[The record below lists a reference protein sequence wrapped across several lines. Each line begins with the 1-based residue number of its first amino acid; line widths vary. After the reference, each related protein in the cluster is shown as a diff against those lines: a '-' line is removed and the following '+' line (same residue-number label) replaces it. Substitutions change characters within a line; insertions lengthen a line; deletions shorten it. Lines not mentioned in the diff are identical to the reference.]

1 MNKLAVIAL
10 ALAAAL
16 SAAAAQAHSPATAP
30 AARAAAAPTWKP
42 LTPGTTWNWQLDGRA
57 VNSAVLDG
65 SANPKK
71 MLDIDLD
78 ATPATTIAALKAKG
92 IYVVCYTEVGSY
104 NMDRAD
110 AAEFRKVPGLIGKQ
124 MDGFDR
130 EYWVDVRK
138 TDALMPIMTARL
150 DKARAKGC
158 DGVEPDLDDSF
169 NQGVDKTGFDLTMED
184 SLYYLQLLVDAAHA
198 RGMSMGLKNGPEMA
212 PYAAVFADWALNE
225 ECNQWGECGNYKEFI
240 KRNKAVFQVEYR
252 SNGTR
257 VKDFCPADNKSNFDG
272 LLKDASEALH
282 ALPRDACR
290 NG

>member
-1 MNKLAVIAL
+1 MNKFTVTVLAV
-10 ALAAAL
+10 AAAL
-16 SAAAAQAHSPATAP
+16 SAAAAQAQSPTAP
-30 AARAAAAPTWKP
+30 AVRAEAAAATWKP

-78 ATPATTIAALKAKG
+78 ATSAATIAALKAKG

-104 NMDRAD
+104 NIQRAD

-124 MDGFDR
+124 MDGFDD
-130 EYWVDVRK
+130 EYWIDVRM

-158 DGVEPDLDDSF
+158 DGVEPDLDDSYS
-169 NQGVDKTGFDLTMED
+169 QGEDETGFDLTMDD
-184 SLYYLQLLVDAAHA
+184 SLHYLQLLVDAAHA

-212 PYAAVFADWALNE
+212 PYAALFADWALNE
-225 ECNQWGECGNYKEFI
+225 ECNEFDECGGYKEFV

-257 VKDFCPADNKSNFDG
+257 VGDFCPADNRNNFDG
-272 LLKDASEALH
+272 LLKDASELLH

>member
-1 MNKLAVIAL
+1 MNKSAFTVV

-16 SAAAAQAHSPATAP
+16 CAAAAQAQSPAAP
-30 AARAAAAPTWKP
+30 IQTAAAPTWKP

-57 VNSAVLDG
+57 VNSAVLDA
-65 SANPKK
+65 STNPKK

-78 ATPATTIAALKAKG
+78 ATPASTIAALKAKG

-104 NMDRAD
+104 NEERED
-110 AAEFRKVPGLIGKQ
+110 AAEFRKVPGLIGKR
-124 MDGFDR
+124 MDGF
-130 EYWVDVRK
+130 EHEWWIDVRK

-150 DKARAKGC
+150 DKARSKGC

-169 NQGVDKTGFDLTMED
+169 NQGADKTGFDLTMED

-212 PYAAVFADWALNE
+212 KDAALFADWALNE
-225 ECNQWGECGNYKEFI
+225 ECNQHSECGGYKEFV

-257 VKDFCPADNKSNFDG
+257 VKDFCPADNKNNFDG
-272 LLKDASEALH
+272 LLKDASELLH

>member
-1 MNKLAVIAL
+1 MNKFALIAL

-16 SAAAAQAHSPATAP
+16 YGSG
-30 AARAAAAPTWKP
+30 ARAEAAAPTWKP
-42 LTPGTTWNWQLDGRA
+42 LTPGTSWNWQLDGRA
-57 VNSAVLDG
+57 ANASMLDAL
-65 SANPKK
+65 ANPKK

-78 ATPATTIAALKAKG
+78 ATSAAEVARLKAKG

-104 NMDRAD
+104 NTQRAD

-124 MDGFDR
+124 MDGFED
-130 EYWVDVRK
+130 EYWIDVRK

-169 NQGVDKTGFDLTMED
+169 NQGEENTGFDLTLED

-198 RGMSMGLKNGPEMA
+198 RGLSMGLKNGPEMA

-225 ECNQWGECGNYKEFI
+225 ECNQHGECAGYKEFV

-257 VKDFCPADNKSNFDG
+257 VQDFCPADNNNGFDG
-272 LLKDASEALH
+272 LLKDASELLH
-282 ALPRDACR
+282 ALPREACR

>member
-1 MNKLAVIAL
+1 MNKLTLIAL
-10 ALAAAL
+10 ALAAAACCATAQAQ
-16 SAAAAQAHSPATAP
+16 SPAAAA
-30 AARAAAAPTWKP
+30 TWKP

-57 VNSAVLDG
+57 VDAAVLDG

-78 ATPATTIAALKAKG
+78 ATSAATIAALKAKG

-104 NMDRAD
+104 NVQRAD

-124 MDGFDR
+124 MDGFED
-130 EYWVDVRK
+130 EYWIDVRM

-150 DKARAKGC
+150 DKAKAKGC
-158 DGVEPDLDDSF
+158 DGVEPDLDDSYS
-169 NQGVDKTGFDLTMED
+169 QGEEETGFDLTMDD
-184 SLYYLQLLVDAAHA
+184 SLHYLQLLVDAAHA

-225 ECNQWGECGNYKEFI
+225 ECNQFEECDGYKAFI
-240 KRNKAVFQVEYR
+240 ARNKAVFQVEYR

-257 VKDFCPADNKSNFDG
+257 VGDFCPADNRNNFDG
-272 LLKDASEALH
+272 LLKDASELLH

>member
-1 MNKLAVIAL
+1 MNKFALIAL
-10 ALAAAL
+10 AFAAAVCGPGVH
-16 SAAAAQAHSPATAP
+16 AQAP
-30 AARAAAAPTWKP
+30 AAVRAEAAAPTWKP
-42 LTPGTTWNWQLDGRA
+42 LTPGTSWNWQLDGRA
-57 VNSAVLDG
+57 ANTSMLDG
-65 SANPKK
+65 LANPKK

-78 ATPATTIAALKAKG
+78 ATSAAEVARLKAKG

-104 NMDRAD
+104 NIQRAD
-110 AAEFRKVPGLIGKQ
+110 AAEFRKVPGLIGKP
-124 MDGFDR
+124 MDGFED
-130 EYWVDVRK
+130 EYWIDVRM

-169 NQGVDKTGFDLTMED
+169 NQGEENTGFDLTMED

-198 RGMSMGLKNGPEMA
+198 RGLSMGLKNGPEMA

-225 ECNQWGECGNYKEFI
+225 ECNQHDECGGYKEFI

-257 VKDFCPADNKSNFDG
+257 LKDFCPADNKNDFDG
-272 LLKDASEALH
+272 LLKDASELLR

>member
-1 MNKLAVIAL
+1 MNKFTVTAL

-16 SAAAAQAHSPATAP
+16 SAFGARAQSP
-30 AARAAAAPTWKP
+30 AAAAPTWKP
-42 LTPGTTWNWQLDGRA
+42 LTPGTTWNWQLDGRTVDSAA
-57 VNSAVLDG
+57 VEAS
-65 SANPKK
+65 SNPKK

-78 ATPATTIAALKAKG
+78 ATPAATIARLKAKG

-104 NMDRAD
+104 NIQRAD
-110 AAEFRKVPGLIGKQ
+110 AAEFEKVPGLIGKP
-124 MDGFDR
+124 MAGFDD
-130 EYWVDVRK
+130 EYWIDVRM

-158 DGVEPDLDDSF
+158 DGVEPDLDDSYS
-169 NQGVDKTGFDLTMED
+169 QGEDNTGFDLTMDD
-184 SLYYLQLLVDAAHA
+184 SLHYLQLLVDAAHA
-198 RGMSMGLKNGPEMA
+198 RGLSMGLKNGPEMA
-212 PYAAVFADWALNE
+212 PYAALFADWALNE
-225 ECNQWGECGNYKEFI
+225 ECNQFEECDGYKEFI

-257 VKDFCPADNKSNFDG
+257 LKDFCPYDNKNDFDG
-272 LLKDASEALH
+272 LLKDASELLH